1 MRPITPGLVRTL
13 PEGRRETY
21 RLGPRMRAVLRVLYF
36 SPGPHRP
43 RRMCRGIGEA
53 LGVSWLTI
61 WKAVVALREW
71 GLVEGAPYRLT
82 PAGERVAQ
90 RLFGPR
96 PDPVTTVAVA
106 PPARPRPAL
115 SGAHPAPS
123 PPARRDSAAPATLS
137 DWERRCGAC
146 GYDTMGLLP
155 GHPRR
160 LRCRRCGAERL
171 L

>member
-1 MRPITPGLVRTL
+1 MYLRPGTH
-13 PEGRRETY
+13 
-21 RLGPRMRAVLRVLYF
+21 RLR
-36 SPGPHRP
+36 S
-43 RRMCRGIGEA
+43 MCRGIGEA
-53 LGVSWLTI
+53 LGISWTTV
-61 WKAVVALREW
+61 WGAVVALREW

-96 PDPVTTVAVA
+96 PAPVATVAVA

-123 PPARRDSAAPATLS
+123 PPARRDSAAPAALS

-155 GHPRR
+155 GRPRR
-160 LRCRRCGAERL
+160 ARCRQCGAERL

>member
-61 WKAVVALREW
+61 WKSVVALREW

-82 PAGERVAQ
+82 PAGERVAL
-90 RLFGPR
+90 RLCGPR
-96 PDPVTTVAVA
+96 PGPALVSSAAPVPVPARA
-106 PPARPRPAL
+106 PARAPARPRARGAL
-115 SGAHPAPS
+115 
-123 PPARRDSAAPATLS
+123 DSF
-137 DWERRCGAC
+137 DVRCQSC
-146 GYDTMGLLP
+146 GFDTMVLVP
-155 GHPRR
+155 GRLRR
-160 LRCRRCGAERL
+160 IRCRRCGAERPL
-171 L
+171 A